1 MGFTFVQMADPQFG
15 MFESVSKLS
24 EEEVLEKRHRGIALR
39 FTYRTIVG
47 CDQESTLFMQAVQ
60 KINIL
65 QPSFAVIC
73 GDMTDKIGSEEQ
85 LQELFH
91 ISSYLNTD
99 IPLYWVPGNHDVG
112 NVPDRQSLLTYRRIF
127 GNDNYSFVVENCYFI
142 TMNSCVCFNPSKVPQ
157 ELERLMA
164 FLVRELESATSS
176 GFEHKIIFTHHP
188 LFLQTAD
195 EPNNYFSI
203 PMGQRS
209 QILQLLNQ
217 HRVSAVMSGHLHRNH
232 YRWYGRTE
240 LISTSSIGYPL
251 GNDPSGMR
259 VVRVS
264 EMNIDHQFIRL
275 SNPKQEV

>member
-24 EEEVLEKRHRGIALR
+24 EKEVLEKRRRGIALR
-39 FTYRTIVG
+39 FTDKIIAG

-60 KINIL
+60 KVNRL

-73 GDMTDKIGSEEQ
+73 GDMTDKVGSETQ
-85 LQELFH
+85 IQELFR

-112 NVPDRQSLLTYRRIF
+112 NLPNRQSLLTYRRIF
-127 GNDNYSFVVENCYFI
+127 GHDNYSFVVENCYFI
-142 TMNSCVCFNPSKVPQ
+142 TINSCVCFNPSKVPQ

-164 FLVRELESATSS
+164 FLGRELDSATSA

-188 LFLQTAD
+188 LFLQSAD
-195 EPNNYFSI
+195 EPDNDFSI

-217 HRVSAVMSGHLHRNH
+217 HKVSAVMSGHLHRNH
-232 YRWYGRTE
+232 YRKYGGTE

-251 GNDPSGMR
+251 GDDPSGMR

-264 EMNIDHQFIRL
+264 KMNIDHQFIRL
-275 SNPKQEV
+275 SNSK